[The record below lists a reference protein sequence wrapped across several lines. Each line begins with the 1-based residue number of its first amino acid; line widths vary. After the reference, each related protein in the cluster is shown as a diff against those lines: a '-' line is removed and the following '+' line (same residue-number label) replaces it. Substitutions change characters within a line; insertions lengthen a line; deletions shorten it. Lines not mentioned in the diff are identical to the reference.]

1 MKKAF
6 LKLTEI
12 MARCLPNG
20 VKRAIYSFRPLARL
34 LRKGLNSSV
43 PQGVAPVTVAAGDL
57 RGARMELDMH
67 IEKDYWLGTYELELQ
82 QAIRHFV
89 KPGMTAFDV
98 GANIGYIS
106 LLLSK
111 AVGADGKV
119 LSVEALPA
127 NIKRLQGHAAMNAF
141 ASNVTVLHA
150 AVVDASKPVT
160 FLVHNSTSMGKAVGS
175 AGRSDEKYA
184 NEITVDGVS
193 LDDLVYNPA
202 RGGIFLRAL
211 NQLGI
216 NPIFEGEMKMPVPN
230 QTLQVEETD
239 LNLTGDNNA
248 FADEGKSL
256 EIQLSEMRQMR
267 EEMSAFLLENSLSN
281 SNLPQSIK
289 TNIRK
294 QFQNRSF
301 APAELTQALR
311 EAHTLLSELEA
322 SHVVKGPARIEG
334 MIEPGERI
342 QAAVDDLF
350 GAPREKNM
358 SSTSVPRLSGIREL
372 YLSLTGDYDLHG
384 GYFPQRARLATSADF
399 SGLVKNSLNKLVTNT
414 WEELG
419 KAGYDWWKDVTVQE
433 HFNSLH
439 DITGTLIGTV
449 GDLPAIAEGANYP
462 ELKVGDSPET
472 ASFTK
477 YGGYIPLTLEL
488 IDRDETRKL
497 RAYARELASAGMR
510 KISRLVAEIFTV
522 NGGAGPNLADGE
534 ALFNADPAI
543 LVGAHANLGTFALN
557 AVNWDQV
564 SAKVYSQPMLI
575 KNQAGLYGTGPQM
588 AVNPKFM
595 LVPRALQK
603 TAMEIC
609 TGALVREVDYVYDNV
624 LKGSAVP
631 LVIPEWTDANDWA
644 AACDPRVAP
653 AIFVGERFGL
663 APEIFIAGDELSPA
677 VFTNDEHRLK
687 VRHYLAVWVND
698 FRPLY
703 KNNVA

>member
-1 MKKAF
+1 MTERRQRLALEVTTKGSGRFEILAITAGAANGWEFPAQVLRESLALWDGVNCFVDHSLNARSVRDIAGVLRKPVWDDQSQGVRAELNAFGPSAEMLKDIGRQVLEESDEAAVKVGFSADVLFQGKAGKVEKI
-6 LKLTEI
+6 L
-12 MARCLPNG
+12 R
-20 VKRAIYSFRPLARL
+20 IYS
-34 LRKGLNSSV
+34 V
-43 PQGVAPVTVAAGDL
+43 
-57 RGARMELDMH
+57 
-67 IEKDYWLGTYELELQ
+67 
-82 QAIRHFV
+82 
-89 KPGMTAFDV
+89 
-98 GANIGYIS
+98 
-106 LLLSK
+106 
-111 AVGADGKV
+111 
-119 LSVEALPA
+119 
-127 NIKRLQGHAAMNAF
+127 
-141 ASNVTVLHA
+141 
-150 AVVDASKPVT
+150 
-160 FLVHNSTSMGKAVGS
+160 
-175 AGRSDEKYA
+175 
-184 NEITVDGVS
+184 
-193 LDDLVYNPA
+193 DLVYNPA

-216 NPIFEGEMKMPVPN
+216 NPIIEGETNMPVQN
-230 QTLQVEETD
+230 TTQQVEETD
-239 LNLTGDNNA
+239 LNSIGDGDALAN
-248 FADEGKSL
+248 EGRSL

-281 SNLPQSIK
+281 SNLPQSLK
-289 TNIRK
+289 ANIRK

-301 APAELTQALR
+301 APAELTHALR

-322 SHVVKGPARIEG
+322 AHVVKGPARIEG

-358 SSTSVPRLSGIREL
+358 TNASVAKLSGIREL
-372 YLSLTGDYDLHG
+372 YLSLTGDVDLHG

-399 SGLVKNSLNKLVTNT
+399 SGLVKNSLNKLVSNT

-449 GDLPAIAEGANYP
+449 SDLPVIAEGANYP
-462 ELKVGDSPET
+462 ELMVGDSPET

-510 KISRLVAEIFTV
+510 KISRLVAQIFTL

-534 ALFNADPAI
+534 SLFNAEPVT
-543 LVGAHANLGTFALN
+543 LVGGHANLGTLALN
-557 AVNWDQV
+557 AANWDQV
-564 SAKVYSQPMLI
+564 SSKVYSQPMLI
-575 KNQAGLYGTGPQM
+575 KNQAGFYGTGPQM

-603 TAMEIC
+603 SAMEIC
-609 TGALVREVDYVYDNV
+609 TGALVREVDFVYDNV

-631 LVIPEWTDANDWA
+631 LVVPEWTDANDWA

>member
-1 MKKAF
+1 MTERRQRLALETSSTGSGCFEILAITAGAANGWEFPAQVLRESLSLWDGVNCFVDHSLKARSVRDIAGVLRKPVWDENSQGVRAELSAF
-6 LKLTEI
+6 GPSAEVLKDIGSQVLEESDE
-12 MARCLPNG
+12 AA
-20 VKRAIYSFRPLARL
+20 VKVGFSADVLFQGKAGKVEKILRIYS
-34 LRKGLNSSV
+34 V
-43 PQGVAPVTVAAGDL
+43 
-57 RGARMELDMH
+57 
-67 IEKDYWLGTYELELQ
+67 
-82 QAIRHFV
+82 
-89 KPGMTAFDV
+89 
-98 GANIGYIS
+98 
-106 LLLSK
+106 
-111 AVGADGKV
+111 
-119 LSVEALPA
+119 
-127 NIKRLQGHAAMNAF
+127 
-141 ASNVTVLHA
+141 
-150 AVVDASKPVT
+150 
-160 FLVHNSTSMGKAVGS
+160 
-175 AGRSDEKYA
+175 
-184 NEITVDGVS
+184 
-193 LDDLVYNPA
+193 DLVYNPA

-216 NPIFEGEMKMPVPN
+216 NPISEGELKMPVQN
-230 QTLQVEETD
+230 KTTHVEETD
-239 LNLTGDNNA
+239 FIPIGDIDDFTNE
-248 FADEGKSL
+248 DRSL
-256 EIQLSEMRQMR
+256 ETQLSEMRQMR
-267 EEMSAFLLENSLSN
+267 EEMGTFLLESSLS
-281 SNLPQSIK
+281 STNLPQSLK
-289 TNIRK
+289 SNIRK
-294 QFQNRSF
+294 QFQNRNF
-301 APAELTQALR
+301 APAELSQALR

-322 SHVVKGPARIEG
+322 AHVVKGPARIEG

-350 GAPREKNM
+350 GAPRERNM
-358 SSTSVPRLSGIREL
+358 NSASVAKLSGIREL
-372 YLSLTGDYDLHG
+372 YLSLTGDFDLHG
-384 GYFPQRARLATSADF
+384 GYFPQRARLATTTDF
-399 SGLVKNSLNKLVTNT
+399 SGLVKNSLNKLVSNT

-419 KAGYDWWKDVTVQE
+419 KAGYDWWKNVTVQE

-449 GDLPAIAEGANYP
+449 GDLPVIAEGASYP

-510 KISRLVAEIFTV
+510 KISRLVAEIFTSNSGV
-522 NGGAGPNLADGE
+522 GPNLADGE
-534 ALFNADPAI
+534 SLFNADPAT
-543 LVGAHANLGTFALN
+543 GAGGHANLGILALN
-557 AVNWDQV
+557 STNWDQV

-575 KNQAGLYGTGPQM
+575 KNQASFYGTGPQM
-588 AVNPKFM
+588 AVNPKFV
-595 LVPRALQK
+595 LVPRALQR
-603 TAMEIC
+603 TALEIC
-609 TGALVREVDYVYDNV
+609 TGALVREADYVYDNV

-631 LVIPEWTDANDWA
+631 LVVPEWTDANDWA